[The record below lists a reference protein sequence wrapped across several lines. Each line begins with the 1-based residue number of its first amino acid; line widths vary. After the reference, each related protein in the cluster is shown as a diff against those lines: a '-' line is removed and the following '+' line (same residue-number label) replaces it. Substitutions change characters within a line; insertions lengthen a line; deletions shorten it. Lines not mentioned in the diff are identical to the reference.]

1 MRRWIIAGVLLAAVL
16 FVGSRNYIADHGK
29 GYMQEILDSYNRTQP
44 GVLKLE
50 LASYRGGWSG
60 AEAQVRVRM
69 GAAPIAGLKE
79 PLLLNFRVE
88 YGPFVG
94 GWHPGL
100 IRLRSEGSLSR
111 WLEANTS
118 REFLQVVP
126 KDITYRYDGW
136 LGWWRTLHEAIDI
149 GRIDA
154 YEKESRERLIVEPL
168 MIRDDFDLASLRGRA
183 KFFTSAA
190 TLLDGENRERLE
202 LVEPRLEAV
211 IDEFNATGPVF
222 GSFGLSVREIRAIFA
237 GAHPHTLRF
246 TGGMTAALKR
256 QSPEL
261 AGLELEAEGGALNP
275 ETAKAWEGFKEAKLR
290 LKVESLGIRGI
301 EKLAAM
307 ERERQEVQSELAR
320 AVGVKD
326 DIAMQKAI
334 LALQALDNGWID
346 AYNRL
351 LIPGKTRLILDET
364 LKGEKESRLHL
375 DLTFTGQKL
384 PDDPFSAMVALT
396 TGMDRLAEGSFDLHI
411 EAKLLARMAPQ
422 GKMILDSMVQK
433 GLASLTEGV
442 YHLKGALTGG
452 KIVINGT
459 RYAPQELI
467 MMILM

>member
-1 MRRWIIAGVLLAAVL
+1 
-16 FVGSRNYIADHGK
+16 
-29 GYMQEILDSYNRTQP
+29 
-44 GVLKLE
+44 
-50 LASYRGGWSG
+50 
-60 AEAQVRVRM
+60 
-69 GAAPIAGLKE
+69 
-79 PLLLNFRVE
+79 
-88 YGPFVG
+88 
-94 GWHPGL
+94 
-100 IRLRSEGSLSR
+100 
-111 WLEANTS
+111 
-118 REFLQVVP
+118 
-126 KDITYRYDGW
+126 
-136 LGWWRTLHEAIDI
+136 
-149 GRIDA
+149 
-154 YEKESRERLIVEPL
+154 
-168 MIRDDFDLASLRGRA
+168 
-183 KFFTSAA
+183 
-190 TLLDGENRERLE
+190 
-202 LVEPRLEAV
+202 
-211 IDEFNATGPVF
+211 
-222 GSFGLSVREIRAIFA
+222 
-237 GAHPHTLRF
+237 
-246 TGGMTAALKR
+246 
-256 QSPEL
+256 
-261 AGLELEAEGGALNP
+261 LNP
-275 ETAKAWEGFKEAKLR
+275 ETAKAWEGLEEAKLR

-442 YHLKGALTGG
+442 YRLKGALTGG